1 MNSYFS
7 KNYRK
12 IEYPKADG
20 MNSGLRN
27 AQLGAIH
34 SISSFFT
41 LNKAKAAIVVMP
53 TGSGKTTVLMMT
65 PYVLESNKVLV
76 ITPSKLVR
84 SQVSEEFSTLK
95 ILIKVNVFSDRI
107 NKPRVFEMK
116 SLYKEDHDNQIEN
129 SDVIVATP
137 QVGLSLSRA
146 ENIRNKFDLVLID
159 EAHHVPAKT
168 WTEILENVN
177 EAKHVLFTATPFR
190 MDNKRIRGDFVYNYP
205 LSQAYKD
212 GIFGEIQY
220 IPISNAQNKDYLI
233 AKKAESIFLLDREK
247 GYEHFLMVRA
257 SSKDRAKKLQ
267 GLYNSET
274 ILNLQRID
282 SSMSSKTVHKI
293 IDQLRSKEL
302 DGIICVDMLGEG
314 FDFPNLKIAAIHDP
328 HKSLANTLQFI
339 GRFAR
344 TNADNI
350 DVAKFIAMND
360 EELVIENKAL
370 YKSDAIWQE
379 IIIDL
384 SENKINSEEIE
395 KEYIGEFLADNNNQI
410 DPDMD
415 LSLHTIR
422 PNCHAKLYKVTGFD
436 IHGNF
441 PEICNIDYGPFLNSE
456 DNTIVAIGK
465 DYANPKWYTGNN
477 VKDEENILFIVHYQK
492 QTGILF
498 IYSQVKS
505 EFIYDQIV
513 KSFSDS
519 YEKIPKHEMHRVLGN
534 LKEFEIFNS
543 GMQNR
548 FNESGESYRISAG
561 SDVSQAIDPS
571 TGRLYSAGH
580 VFCKATQ
587 EEQQVTIGYSSG
599 SKIWS
604 SAYANLKDFVSWCD
618 LNGVKIFNSEM
629 VVKTNTNFDFLSI
642 PKKLEEYPQNIYFA
656 DFSGESYTNPSLV
669 YDNTGSKLGI
679 ITDLEIKITNI
690 EKDTIT
696 TQASIDEIGQSLICD
711 KDGNYLS
718 VEEKILIFEGR
729 QKIGLS
735 SYLSN
740 YPLIFRTTDDVM
752 IQGNEISEGDP
763 KAIVFTND
771 NIVTIPWKEK
781 FKTDVSIEIRTTE
794 TSKIGKSIH
803 ETLKELLSE
812 NVELDYIIYDHSSG
826 EMADF
831 ITIQSKEMEYEVIF
845 YHVKAMSAKNYNSS
859 IGDIYEVVGQA
870 IKSTIWLKTKSIFLQ
885 KIRDRRKSDHC
896 KFIKGEY
903 EKFLEDMKKQDK
915 VLRGKIIAV
924 QPSICKNMDMPDKI
938 QEVLAATNYYI
949 RNSGKFK
956 SFEIWGS

>member
-1 MNSYFS
+1 MRSYFS
-7 KNYRK
+7 RNYSK
-12 IEYPKADG
+12 LKYPKADEKT
-20 MNSGLRN
+20 NGLRN

-41 LNKAKAAIVVMP
+41 LNKSKAAIVVMP
-53 TGSGKTTVLMMT
+53 TGSGKTAVLMMT
-65 PYVLESNKVLV
+65 PYVLESSKVLI

-84 SQVSEEFSTLK
+84 SQVAGEYSTLK
-95 ILIKVNVFSDRI
+95 TLTRTNALPDNIK
-107 NKPRVFEMK
+107 KPRVYEIK
-116 SLYKEDHDNQIEN
+116 SLYKEEQDSLIEVA
-129 SDVIVATP
+129 DVIVATP
-137 QVGLSLSRA
+137 QVGLSLSKA
-146 ENIRNKFDLVLID
+146 ENIKRKFDLVLID

-168 WTEILENVN
+168 WTEILENIN

-190 MDNKRIRGDFVYNYP
+190 MDNKTIKGAFVYSYP

-220 IPISNAQNKDYLI
+220 IPIPSAQNKDYLI

-247 GYEHFLMVRA
+247 GYEHYLMVRA
-257 SSKDRAKKLQ
+257 SSKDRAKELQ

-282 SSMSSKTVHKI
+282 SSMSSKTVYKI
-293 IDQLRSKEL
+293 IDELRSKEL

-384 SENKINSEEIE
+384 SENKINREEIE
-395 KEYIGEFLADNNNQI
+395 KEYIGEFSVDNNDQS
-410 DPDMD
+410 DPDMN

-441 PEICNIDYGPFLNSE
+441 PEICNIAYGPFLNNE

-465 DYANPKWYTGNN
+465 GYANPKWYTGDS
-477 VKDEENILFIVHYQK
+477 VKDEENLLYIIHYQK
-492 QTGILF
+492 QTRILY

-505 EFIYDQIV
+505 EFIYEQIV
-513 KSFSDS
+513 ESFSDN

-580 VFCKATQ
+580 VFCKATS
-587 EEQQVTIGYSSG
+587 EEQQITIGYSSG

-629 VVKTNTNFDFLSI
+629 VVKTNTNFDYLPI
-642 PKKLEEYPQNIYFA
+642 PKRIKKYPKNIYFA
-656 DFSGESYTNPSLV
+656 DLSGESYANPSLV
-669 YDNTGSKLGI
+669 YDKTENILGI
-679 ITDLEIKITNI
+679 VTDLDISIMNI
-690 EKDTIT
+690 EDDSIT
-696 TQASIDEIGQSLICD
+696 LQASMGEYEQTIICD
-711 KDGNYLS
+711 LNGNYKS
-718 VEEKILIFEGR
+718 SEEKLLVFEGR
-729 QKIGLS
+729 QNIGLS
-735 SYLSN
+735 SYLSH
-740 YPLIFRTTDDVM
+740 YPLIMRTTDDIM
-752 IQGNEISEGDP
+752 IQGIEISEGDP
-763 KAIVFTND
+763 DAIVFTND
-771 NIVTIPWKEK
+771 NIITIPWEEK
-781 FKTDVSIEIRTTE
+781 YGTNVRLEFRNNKTR
-794 TSKIGKSIH
+794 KKGKSIQDVLH
-803 ETLKELLSE
+803 EVLLE
-812 NVELDYIIYDHSSG
+812 NSKLDYIIYDHSTG

-831 ITIQSKEMEYEVIF
+831 ITIENKELEFEVTL
-845 YHVKAMSAKNYNSS
+845 YHVKAMSGKNYNSS
-859 IGDIYEVVGQA
+859 VGDIYEVVGQA
-870 IKSTIWLKTKSIFLQ
+870 IKSTIWIKTKSIFLQ
-885 KIRDRRKSDHC
+885 KIKSRRKSGHC
-896 KFIKGEY
+896 EFTKGEY
-903 EKFLEDMKKQDK
+903 ENFLKDIKLQDK
-915 VLRGKIIAV
+915 LLRGRIVAV
-924 QPSICKNMDMPDKI
+924 QPSICKNIDIPEKI

-949 RNSGKFK
+949 SNSGKVK